1 MNGTF
6 TYDWDFS
13 FLLNYKDAFIDGV
26 FVTLYISFSA
36 FIIGTLLGIL
46 IGIALNYIPLK
57 KFFLLS
63 NDAIRAIP
71 MLVMIFFVYYFPFK
85 NIFGIQP
92 PNALYSS
99 IIAMSITQ
107 ASYTADIVRSA
118 LLNVSK
124 KTIMG
129 AKALGYKEK
138 TILRYIMIPD
148 ILRQILPA
156 EIAFFIG
163 IIRLSSLA
171 SVIGASEIV
180 FVARTSI
187 SQNFRSLEAWIVVAI
202 IYIILVLPIT
212 YFTRQF
218 ENSKWLK
225 RKW

>member
-1 MNGTF
+1 MNGSF

-13 FLLNYKDAFIDGV
+13 FLLSYKDAFIDGI
-26 FVTLYISFSA
+26 FITIYISFSA
-36 FIIGTLLGIL
+36 FFIGTVLGIL
-46 IGIALNYIPLK
+46 IGIGLK
-57 KFFLLS
+57 YVPFKGFFLLT

-71 MLVMIFFVYYFPFK
+71 MLVMIFFVYYFPFN
-85 NIFGIQP
+85 NIIGIKP

-107 ASYTADIVRSA
+107 AAYTADIVHSA

-148 ILRQILPA
+148 IIRQILPA

-187 SQNFRSLEAWIVVAI
+187 SQNFRSLEAWIIVAI